1 MVLDRLFLYGSLR
14 RDCHPMARWLARRS
28 TPLGHA
34 SVPGVLYLVADYP
47 GLVLDPAGG
56 PVVGELL
63 RLGPAAGVLRE
74 LDRYEGCRPGQ
85 TRPHEFVR
93 RRVRVTSGSGEAPE
107 AWIYLYNR
115 EVTGLKPV
123 PGGDFLS
130 KPVRY
135 MKPRDARLR
144 R

>member
-1 MVLDRLFLYGSLR
+1 MWGI
-14 RDCHPMARWLARRS
+14 
-28 TPLGHA
+28 
-34 SVPGVLYLVADYP
+34 LYLVADYP
-47 GLVLDPAGG
+47 GLVLDAAGE

-63 RLGPAAGVLRE
+63 QLGPAAGMLHE

-85 TRPHEFVR
+85 ARPHEFVR
-93 RRVRVTSGSGEAPE
+93 RRVRVSTGSGEAPE
-107 AWIYLYNR
+107 AWVYLYNH
-115 EVTGLKPV
+115 EVTGLKRI
-123 PGGDFLS
+123 PGGNFLR